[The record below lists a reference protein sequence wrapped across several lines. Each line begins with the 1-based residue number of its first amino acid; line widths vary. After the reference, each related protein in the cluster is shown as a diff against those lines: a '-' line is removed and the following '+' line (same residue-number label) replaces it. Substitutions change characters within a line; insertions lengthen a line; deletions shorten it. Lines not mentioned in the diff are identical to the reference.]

1 MLSNYDVT
9 KIEEVYRRPIY
20 EVFFHLL
27 YMEDKAVDD
36 RKKAFEA
43 QANRR

>member
-9 KIEEVYRRPIY
+9 KIEEVYRRPLY

-36 RKKAFEA
+36 RKKAFEQ
-43 QANRR
+43 QARMK